1 MKKIKIIDENENE
14 KTYKFEIKCSKNK
27 CCIIESLKF
36 FVSYIV
42 PLICFIAMGC
52 FFCKFSLKDINC
64 QLDKICTLIF
74 IIVLLI
80 CFTVF
85 ILSGLKYIS
94 KKEKL
99 VMLECLSG
107 KIDNKYDENSL
118 YEYEKIEEAVD
129 KSDEK
134 NSENKKEN
142 EPSKKNA
149 IKQKNLGGELY
160 KKIIDSITEV

>member
-1 MKKIKIIDENENE
+1 MKKIKIIDENGNE

-36 FVSYIV
+36 LVSYIV
-42 PLICFIAMGC
+42 PSICFIAMGC
-52 FFCKFSLKDINC
+52 FFCKFSLKDINY

-80 CFTVF
+80 CFTVCVF
-85 ILSGLKYIS
+85 SWFKYIS

-129 KSDEK
+129 KSDAK
-134 NSENKKEN
+134 KSENKEEN

>member
-1 MKKIKIIDENENE
+1 MKEIKIIDENGNE

-27 CCIIESLKF
+27 FCNIEFLMF
-36 FVSYIV
+36 LVSYIV
-42 PLICFIAMGC
+42 PLICCIAMGC
-52 FFCKFSLKDINC
+52 IFCIFSLKDI
-64 QLDKICTLIF
+64 LDKICTLIF

-129 KSDEK
+129 KSDAK
-134 NSENKKEN
+134 KSESKKEN

>member
-1 MKKIKIIDENENE
+1 MNEIKIIDENGNE
-14 KTYKFEIKCSKNK
+14 KTYKIEIKCSKNK
-27 CCIIESLKF
+27 CCIIEFLKF
-36 FVSYIV
+36 LVSYIV

-52 FFCKFSLKDINC
+52 FFCIFSLKDI
-64 QLDKICTLIF
+64 LDKICTLIF

-129 KSDEK
+129 KSDAK
-134 NSENKKEN
+134 KSENKMEN
-142 EPSKKNA
+142 EPSKKNT

>member
-1 MKKIKIIDENENE
+1 MNEIKIIDENGNE
-14 KTYKFEIKCSKNK
+14 KTYKIEIKCSKNK
-27 CCIIESLKF
+27 CCIIEFLKF
-36 FVSYIV
+36 LVSYIV

-52 FFCKFSLKDINC
+52 FFCIFSLKDI
-64 QLDKICTLIF
+64 LDKICTLIF

-129 KSDEK
+129 KSDAK
-134 NSENKKEN
+134 KSENKKEN